1 MKTVA
6 VLGGGPAGASAAE
19 RLARAGLRTI
29 ILDEK
34 LAWEKPCGGGITFK
48 AYSQYPYLIENDT
61 PKKFVTDTFLAAP
74 KSGGFKMTLAQPLV
88 IYSRIELNGMLLR
101 RAEAAGAE
109 IEKERVLGLERSAT
123 GWHIRTRSGN
133 LDADYC
139 VIATGARNPLRDVGT
154 QYTAHD
160 TMYALGY
167 WVPTDQAHIDI
178 QFLPKL
184 EGYIW
189 VFPRAGHLS
198 VGICG
203 KSESAQCLRG
213 RLERYMDHKGL
224 CRKDAKFYGHMLPAL
239 ESRGWRNNRLAGDGW
254 IAVGDAG
261 GLVDPIT
268 GEGLYYAVRSG
279 DLASQVVLNDQESEK
294 KAENYRQLIA
304 RDFGLDLTYSAGLA
318 KRLFC
323 GAIFFGAV
331 PTRMID
337 FMKRSPKF
345 CEIMQDLF
353 AGTQPYLEL
362 KNRLLR
368 NVNTTLHE
376 ILMSF
381 LFRKFDSRRNPS
393 MNVAQSEALFARA
406 QRCIPG
412 GVNSPVRAFK
422 SVGGTPR
429 FIARG
434 EGSHIYDVDG
444 NEYIDYVCSWGP
456 LITGHRP
463 KPVIDAI
470 AAVLEIGTSFGA
482 PTGREIE
489 LAELIIDAFP
499 SIEMVRLV
507 NSGTEATMSA
517 LRVARGFTGRDLTVK
532 FEGCYHGHVDSLLV
546 KAGSGI
552 ATLGL
557 PDSAG
562 VPSSFSET
570 TIALPFNDLDS
581 GGNGLPRKRRSH
593 CCDDR
598 RASGGKYGLYSS
610 TAGLSRGLCGRS
622 PSNMERC

>member
-29 ILDEK
+29 VIDEK
-34 LAWEKPCGGGITFK
+34 LAWEKPCGGGITYK
-48 AYSQYPYLIENDT
+48 AYSQYPYLIDNDT
-61 PKKFVTDTFLAAP
+61 PKRLVKDTFLSAP
-74 KSGGFKMTLAQPLV
+74 KAGAVKMALRRPLV
-88 IYSRIELNGMLLR
+88 IYSRIDLNGMLLR

-109 IEKERVLGLERSAT
+109 IEKERVLGLDRTTS
-123 GWHIRTRSGN
+123 GWQIRTRSGR

-139 VIATGARNPLRDVGT
+139 VIATGARNPLRQVGT
-154 QYTAHD
+154 QYTAQD

-167 WVPTDQAHIDI
+167 WVPTDQAHVDI

-203 KSESAQCLRG
+203 KSESAQCLRL
-213 RLERYMDHKGL
+213 RLERYMDEKGFS
-224 CRKDAKFYGHMLPAL
+224 RKDAKFYGHMLPAL

-279 DLASQVVLNDQESEK
+279 DLASQIVLNEQEPEK

-304 RDFGLDLTYSAGLA
+304 RDFGLDLTYGAGLA

-323 GAIFFGAV
+323 GAMFFGAV
-331 PTRMID
+331 PNRMIE

-345 CEIMQDLF
+345 CEIVQDLF

-381 LFRKFDSRRNPS
+381 LFRK
-393 MNVAQSEALFARA
+393 L
-406 QRCIPG
+406 IL
-412 GVNSPVRAFK
+412 
-422 SVGGTPR
+422 
-429 FIARG
+429 G
-434 EGSHIYDVDG
+434 E
-444 NEYIDYVCSWGP
+444 
-456 LITGHRP
+456 T
-463 KPVIDAI
+463 
-470 AAVLEIGTSFGA
+470 
-482 PTGREIE
+482 
-489 LAELIIDAFP
+489 
-499 SIEMVRLV
+499 
-507 NSGTEATMSA
+507 
-517 LRVARGFTGRDLTVK
+517 RV
-532 FEGCYHGHVDSLLV
+532 
-546 KAGSGI
+546 
-552 ATLGL
+552 
-557 PDSAG
+557 
-562 VPSSFSET
+562 
-570 TIALPFNDLDS
+570 
-581 GGNGLPRKRRSH
+581 
-593 CCDDR
+593 
-598 RASGGKYGLYSS
+598 
-610 TAGLSRGLCGRS
+610 
-622 PSNMERC
+622 